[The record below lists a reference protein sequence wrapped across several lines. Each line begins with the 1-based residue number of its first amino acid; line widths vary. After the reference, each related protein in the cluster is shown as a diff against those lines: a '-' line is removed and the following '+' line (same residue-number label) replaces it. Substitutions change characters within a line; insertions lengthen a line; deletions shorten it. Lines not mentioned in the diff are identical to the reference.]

1 MILEILQIKTV
12 TLGALLDFGQ
22 TSGLF
27 TLTGFMFRQFLA
39 FRDMKRDVADL
50 KEAKNKAEQEAK
62 ELADKNEEKELQREA
77 VYQQILE
84 EVREVKVEFREVK
97 VEFRLLKGQK
107 NETTT
112 PQKTDS

>member
-27 TLTGFMFRQFLA
+27 AMMGFMFRQFLS
-39 FRDMKRDVADL
+39 FRDMKRDVTDL
-50 KEAKNKAEQEAK
+50 KEAKDKAEQSAK

-84 EVREVKVEFREVK
+84 EVREVKI
-97 VEFRLLKGQK
+97 EFRLFKELQK
-107 NETTT
+107 NENSSPT
-112 PQKTDS
+112 P

>member
-1 MILEILQIKTV
+1 MQLELLQIKTV

-27 TLTGFMFRQFLA
+27 TLAGFMFRQFLA
-39 FRDMKRDVADL
+39 FRDMKRDISDL
-50 KEAKNKAEQEAK
+50 KEAKAKAEQEAK
-62 ELADKNEEKELQREA
+62 EQADKNEEKELQREA

-84 EVREVKVEFREVK
+84 EVRELKL
-97 VEFRLLKGQK
+97 EFRLMKELK